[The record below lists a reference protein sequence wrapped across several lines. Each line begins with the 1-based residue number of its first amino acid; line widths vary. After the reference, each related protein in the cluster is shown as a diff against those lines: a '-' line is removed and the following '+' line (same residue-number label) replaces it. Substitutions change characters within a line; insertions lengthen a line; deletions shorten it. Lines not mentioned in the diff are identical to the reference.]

1 MTRAYFGFDFDAHT
15 RSLSQKGAARPGDA
29 AGLVAAVRLDGD
41 GRIVS
46 ATADAAALLG
56 YAPHELKG
64 RTLVDLAAE
73 GWRAAAEGVTARILV
88 GALESC
94 ELLLA
99 GRSGR
104 RTLVRMS
111 ARPIDDGDEGDHVVA
126 WTEVQGQPALA
137 SVPDRDEMDLRRLA
151 YDLLS
156 TQEAERTRVASELH
170 GGVAPLVIMAKFMVE
185 DALQRLMRGAYSEA
199 TDVLINVTGRLRDV
213 IGEVRRISME
223 LRPSLLDDL
232 GLLPTIEWF
241 CRHCEQAYRTLRV
254 ERVVEVAEAD
264 IPETLKLEIFR
275 IIEEAVSNA
284 AQHANAKSVRV
295 SLRRRGDE
303 LELMIIDDGSG
314 FEAAQLFYGNACLL
328 GVGLQGIKRRVEG
341 TKGRLL
347 LESTPMSGT
356 VVGAVWS
363 LSRSV
368 GAAAA

>member
-1 MTRAYFGFDFDAHT
+1 MTREYFGFDFDAHI
-15 RSLSQKGAARPGDA
+15 RSLSQKHAARPGDT
-29 AGLVAAVRLDGD
+29 AGVVAAVRLDGD

-56 YAPHELKG
+56 YAPHELRG
-64 RTLVDLAAE
+64 RTLVGLAAE
-73 GWRAAAEGVTARILV
+73 GWRAAAEGVTARIV
-88 GALESC
+88 AGALESC

-111 ARPIDDGDEGDHVVA
+111 ARPIDDGDEGDHVVG
-126 WTEVQGQPALA
+126 WTKVQGQPALA

-254 ERVVEVAEAD
+254 ERIVEVAEAD

-295 SLRRRGDE
+295 SLRKRGDE
-303 LELMIIDDGSG
+303 LELTIVDDGSG

-341 TKGRLL
+341 TNGRLL

-356 VVGAVWS
+356 VVGAVWK
-363 LSRSV
+363 LDRGV
-368 GAAAA
+368 GAAA